1 MGNDAMSLHG
11 RIAVVTGGASGI
23 GLAIGQRL
31 ARNGASVAVFD
42 IDYAGVE
49 RLAKQLHPDTYP
61 ALAVKVDVSD
71 RGQVDAAVKEVREK
85 LGPIQLLV
93 NCAGIEAF
101 EPFQSITEASW
112 DRIMAVNLKG
122 TFNCTQAIVGDMIAA
137 RWGRIINISSSSAQS
152 GAARMTHYA
161 ASKAGVIGFTKAL
174 ALELGR
180 EGITVN
186 TIPPG
191 SIDTPMLRR
200 AASAG
205 HLGASVLERIGS
217 ITPVG
222 RAGTPEDIAAACAFL
237 ASEEAG
243 YITGQVIGVNGGRYI

>member
-1 MGNDAMSLHG
+1 MSLHG
-11 RIAVVTGGASGI
+11 RIAVITGGASGI
-23 GLAIGQRL
+23 GLAISRRL
-31 ARNGASVAVFD
+31 AQDGASLAVFD
-42 IDYAGVE
+42 VDCAGAE
-49 RLAKQLHPDTYP
+49 RLVKQLHADGLP
-61 ALAVKVDVSD
+61 ALALAVDVSD
-71 RGQVDAAVKEVREK
+71 RQQVDAAVREVRDK
-85 LGPIQLLV
+85 LGPIQVLV

-122 TFNCTQAIVGDMIAA
+122 TFNCTQAVVSDMIEA

-152 GAARMTHYA
+152 GAAKMTHYA

-180 EGITVN
+180 AGITVN

-191 SIDTPMLRR
+191 TIDTPMLRR
-200 AASAG
+200 AARAG
-205 HLGASVLERIGS
+205 HLGGAGVEQVGAT
-217 ITPVG
+217 TPVG

-237 ASEEAG
+237 ASADAG
-243 YITGQVIGVNGGRYI
+243 YITGQVIGVNGGRYM

>member
-1 MGNDAMSLHG
+1 MSHG
-11 RIAVVTGGASGI
+11 RTVVVTGGASGI
-23 GLAIGQRL
+23 GLAISRRL

-42 IDYAGVE
+42 VDYAGAQRVIE
-49 RLAKQLHPDTYP
+49 QLQVDGKR
-61 ALAVKVDVSD
+61 ALAVEVDVSD
-71 RGQVDAAVKEVREK
+71 RGQVDKAVQQVREK
-85 LGPIQLLV
+85 LGPIHVLV

-122 TFNCTQAIVGDMIAA
+122 TFNCTQAVVSDMIAA
-137 RWGRIINISSSSAQS
+137 GWGRIINISSSSAQS
-152 GAARMTHYA
+152 GAARMTPYA

-180 EGITVN
+180 AGITVN
-186 TIPPG
+186 AIPPG

-200 AASAG
+200 AAAAG
-205 HLGASVLERIGS
+205 HLGGAAVERIAS

-222 RAGTPEDIAAACAFL
+222 RLGTPEDIAAACAFL

-243 YITGQVIGVNGGRYI
+243 YITGQVIGVNGGRYM

>member
-1 MGNDAMSLHG
+1 MSLHG
-11 RIAVVTGGASGI
+11 RTAVITGGASGI
-23 GLAIGQRL
+23 GLAISRRL
-31 ARNGASVAVFD
+31 AHDGAAVAVFD
-42 IDYAGVE
+42 VDYAGAQ
-49 RLAKQLHPDTYP
+49 RLVSQLHADGSS

-71 RGQVDAAVKEVREK
+71 RRQVDEAVREVRDK
-85 LGPIQLLV
+85 LGPIQVLV

-122 TFNCTQAIVGDMIAA
+122 TFNCTQAVVSDMIAA
-137 RWGRIINISSSSAQS
+137 GWGRIINISSSSAQS

-161 ASKAGVIGFTKAL
+161 ASKGGVISFTKAL

-180 EGITVN
+180 AGITVN

-200 AASAG
+200 AAAAG
-205 HLGASVLERIGS
+205 HLGGAAVEQIAAAM
-217 ITPVG
+217 PVG

>member
-1 MGNDAMSLHG
+1 MSLHG
-11 RIAVVTGGASGI
+11 RIAVITGGASGI
-23 GLAIGQRL
+23 GLAISRRL
-31 ARNGASVAVFD
+31 AQDGASVAVFD
-42 IDYAGVE
+42 VDYAGAQ
-49 RLAKQLHPDTYP
+49 RLVKQLHADGSS
-61 ALAVKVDVSD
+61 ALAVAVDVSD
-71 RGQVDAAVKEVREK
+71 RRQVDRAVREVRDK
-85 LGPIQLLV
+85 LGPIQVLV

-122 TFNCTQAIVGDMIAA
+122 TFNCTQAIVSDMIEA

-152 GAARMTHYA
+152 GAAKMTHYA
-161 ASKAGVIGFTKAL
+161 ASKAGMIGFTKAL

-180 EGITVN
+180 AGVTVN

-200 AASAG
+200 AAKAG
-205 HLGASVLERIGS
+205 HLGGAAVEQVGAT
-217 ITPVG
+217 TPVG

-243 YITGQVIGVNGGRYI
+243 YITGQVIGVNGGRYM

>member
-1 MGNDAMSLHG
+1 MSLSG
-11 RIAVVTGGASGI
+11 RTAVVTGGASGI
-23 GLAIGQRL
+23 GLAISQRL
-31 ARNGASVAVFD
+31 ARDGASVAVFD
-42 IDYAGVE
+42 VDYAGAE
-49 RLAKQLHPDTYP
+49 RLVEQLRADGSS

-71 RGQVDAAVKEVREK
+71 RGQVDSAVRKVREK
-85 LGPIQLLV
+85 LGPIHVLV

-122 TFNCTQAIVGDMIAA
+122 TFNCTQAVVADMIEA

-152 GAARMTHYA
+152 GAANMTHYV

-174 ALELGR
+174 ARDLAR
-180 EGITVN
+180 SGITVN

-200 AASAG
+200 AAEEG
-205 HLGASVLERIGS
+205 RFGGAPVERVVDS
-217 ITPVG
+217 IVPMG

-237 ASEEAG
+237 ASEDAG
-243 YITGQVIGVNGGRYI
+243 YITGQAIGVNGGRYM

>member
-1 MGNDAMSLHG
+1 
-11 RIAVVTGGASGI
+11 
-23 GLAIGQRL
+23 LAISQRL
-31 ARNGASVAVFD
+31 AQDGASVAVFD
-42 IDYAGVE
+42 VDYAGAE
-49 RLAKQLHPDTYP
+49 RLVKQLQADGSS

-71 RGQVDAAVKEVREK
+71 RRQVDGAVREVRDK
-85 LGPIQLLV
+85 LGPIQVLV
-93 NCAGIEAF
+93 NCAGIEGF

-122 TFNCTQAIVGDMIAA
+122 TFNCTQAVVSDMIAA
-137 RWGRIINISSSSAQS
+137 GWGRIINISSSSAQS
-152 GAARMTHYA
+152 GAAKMTHYA

-180 EGITVN
+180 AGITVN

-200 AASAG
+200 AAAAG
-205 HLGASVLERIGS
+205 HLGGAGVEQIAAAM
-217 ITPVG
+217 PVG

-237 ASEEAG
+237 ASGEAG
-243 YITGQVIGVNGGRYI
+243 YITGQVIGVNGGRYM

>member
-1 MGNDAMSLHG
+1 MSLHG
-11 RIAVVTGGASGI
+11 RTAVITGGASGI
-23 GLAIGQRL
+23 GLAISRRL
-31 ARNGASVAVFD
+31 ARDGASVAVFD
-42 IDYAGVE
+42 VDYAGGE
-49 RLAKQLHPDTYP
+49 RLVKQLLADGSS
-61 ALAVKVDVSD
+61 ALAVEVDVSD
-71 RGQVDAAVKEVREK
+71 RRQVDRAVREVRDK
-85 LGPIQLLV
+85 LGPIQMLV
-93 NCAGIEAF
+93 NVAGIEAF

-122 TFNCTQAIVGDMIAA
+122 TFNCTQAVVSDMIAA
-137 RWGRIINISSSSAQS
+137 GWGRIINISSSSAQS
-152 GAARMTHYA
+152 GAPRMTHYA

-180 EGITVN
+180 AGITVN

-200 AASAG
+200 AAAAG
-205 HLGASVLERIGS
+205 HLGGAGVEQIASAM
-217 ITPVG
+217 PVG

-243 YITGQVIGVNGGRYI
+243 YITGQVIGVNGGRYM

>member
-1 MGNDAMSLHG
+1 MSLHG
-11 RIAVVTGGASGI
+11 RTAVITGGASGI
-23 GLAIGQRL
+23 GLAISQRL
-31 ARNGASVAVFD
+31 AQDGASVAVFD
-42 IDYAGVE
+42 VDYAGAE
-49 RLAKQLHPDTYP
+49 RLVKQLQADGSS

-71 RGQVDAAVKEVREK
+71 RRQVDGAVREVRHK
-85 LGPIQLLV
+85 LGPIQVLV
-93 NCAGIEAF
+93 NCAGIEGF

-122 TFNCTQAIVGDMIAA
+122 TFNCTQAVVSDMIAA
-137 RWGRIINISSSSAQS
+137 GWGRIINISSSSAQS
-152 GAARMTHYA
+152 GAAKMTHYA

-180 EGITVN
+180 AGITVN

-200 AASAG
+200 AAAAG
-205 HLGASVLERIGS
+205 HLGGAGVEQIAAAM
-217 ITPVG
+217 PVG

-237 ASEEAG
+237 ASGEAG
-243 YITGQVIGVNGGRYI
+243 YITGQVIGVNGGRYM

>member
-1 MGNDAMSLHG
+1 
-11 RIAVVTGGASGI
+11 
-23 GLAIGQRL
+23 LAISRRL
-31 ARNGASVAVFD
+31 AQDGASVAVFD
-42 IDYAGVE
+42 LDHAGAQRLVE
-49 RLAKQLHPDTYP
+49 ELDANGSP

-71 RGQVDAAVKEVREK
+71 RRQVDEGVAQVRGR
-85 LGPIQLLV
+85 LGPIQVLV

-122 TFNCTQAIVGDMIAA
+122 TFNCTQAVVSDMIEAG
-137 RWGRIINISSSSAQS
+137 WGRIVNISSSSAQS

-161 ASKAGVIGFTKAL
+161 ASKAAVIGFTKAL

-180 EGITVN
+180 AGITVN

-200 AASAG
+200 AAAAG
-205 HLGASVLERIGS
+205 HLGAAAVERIAS
-217 ITPVG
+217 AMPVG

-237 ASEEAG
+237 ASDEAG
-243 YITGQVIGVNGGRYI
+243 YITGQVIGVNGGRYM

>member
-1 MGNDAMSLHG
+1 MSLQG
-11 RIAVVTGGASGI
+11 RTAVITGGASGI
-23 GLAIGQRL
+23 GLAISRRL
-31 ARNGASVAVFD
+31 AQDGAAVAVFD
-42 IDYAGVE
+42 LDHAGAE
-49 RLAKQLHPDTYP
+49 RLVTQLQADGSP
-61 ALAVKVDVSD
+61 AMAVKVDVSD
-71 RGQVDAAVKEVREK
+71 RGQVDAAVGEVRHK
-85 LGPIQLLV
+85 LGPIQVLV

-122 TFNCTQAIVGDMIAA
+122 TFNCTQAVVSDMIAA
-137 RWGRIINISSSSAQS
+137 GWGRIINISSSSAQS

-180 EGITVN
+180 AGITVN

-200 AASAG
+200 AAAAG
-205 HLGASVLERIGS
+205 HLGEAALERIAS
-217 ITPVG
+217 AMPVG
-222 RAGTPEDIAAACAFL
+222 RAGTPQDIAAACSFL
-237 ASEEAG
+237 ASEESG
-243 YITGQVIGVNGGRYI
+243 YITGQVIGVNGGRYM

>member
-1 MGNDAMSLHG
+1 MSSHG
-11 RIAVVTGGASGI
+11 RTAVVTGGAAGI
-23 GLAIGQRL
+23 GLAISQRL
-31 ARNGASVAVFD
+31 ARDGASVAVFD
-42 IDYAGVE
+42 VDYAGAQ
-49 RLAKQLHPDTYP
+49 RLVQQLRDDGSA
-61 ALAVKVDVSD
+61 ALAVEVDVSD
-71 RGQVDAAVKEVREK
+71 RGQVDRAVREVRAK
-85 LGPIQLLV
+85 LGPILVLV

-122 TFNCTQAIVGDMIAA
+122 TFHCTQAVVSDMIEA

-152 GAARMTHYA
+152 GTAKMTHYA

-174 ALELGR
+174 ARELAR
-180 EGITVN
+180 AGITIN

-191 SIDTPMLRR
+191 SIETPMLRR
-200 AASAG
+200 AEEEGRFGAG
-205 HLGASVLERIGS
+205 PVERVLES
-217 ITPVG
+217 MVPMG

-243 YITGQVIGVNGGRYI
+243 YITGQVLGVNGGRYM

>member
-1 MGNDAMSLHG
+1 MSLSG
-11 RIAVVTGGASGI
+11 RTAVVTGGASGI
-23 GLAIGQRL
+23 GLAISQRL
-31 ARNGASVAVFD
+31 ARDGASVAVFD
-42 IDYAGVE
+42 VDYAGANHLVE
-49 RLAKQLHPDTYP
+49 QLRADGSQ
-61 ALAVKVDVSD
+61 ALAAEVDVSD
-71 RGQVDAAVKEVREK
+71 RAQVDRAVRQVREK
-85 LGPIQLLV
+85 LGPIQVLV
-93 NCAGIEAF
+93 NCAGIDAF

-112 DRIMAVNLKG
+112 DRIMAINLRG
-122 TFNCTQAIVGDMIAA
+122 TFNCTQSVVSDMVEA

-152 GAARMTHYA
+152 GAAKMTHYA
-161 ASKAGVIGFTKAL
+161 ASKGGVIGFTKAL

-180 EGITVN
+180 AGITVN

-200 AASAG
+200 AVAAG
-205 HLGASVLERIGS
+205 HLGGAAIERIGS
-217 ITPVG
+217 TTPVG

>member
-1 MGNDAMSLHG
+1 MPLHG
-11 RIAVVTGGASGI
+11 RIAVITGGASGI
-23 GLAIGQRL
+23 GLAITQRL
-31 ARNGASVAVFD
+31 AQNGARVAVFD
-42 IDYAGVE
+42 VDYASAERLVE
-49 RLAKQLHPDTYP
+49 RLQADGSS

-71 RGQVDAAVKEVREK
+71 RRQVDAAAREVRDK
-85 LGPIQLLV
+85 LGLIQVLV

-112 DRIMAVNLKG
+112 DRIMSVNLKG
-122 TFNCTQAIVGDMIAA
+122 TFNCAQAVVSDMIEAG
-137 RWGRIINISSSSAQS
+137 WGRIINISSSSAQS

-180 EGITVN
+180 AGITVN

-200 AASAG
+200 AAAAG
-205 HLGASVLERIGS
+205 HLGRNAIEQIASAM
-217 ITPVG
+217 PVG

-243 YITGQVIGVNGGRYI
+243 YITGQVIGVNGGRYM

>member
-1 MGNDAMSLHG
+1 MSLRG
-11 RIAVVTGGASGI
+11 RTAVITGGASGI
-23 GLAIGQRL
+23 GLAISRRL
-31 ARNGASVAVFD
+31 AKEGASVAVFD
-42 IDYAGVE
+42 LDYAAAE
-49 RLAKQLHPDTYP
+49 RLATQLQAEGCP
-61 ALAVKVDVSD
+61 ALAVQVDVSD
-71 RGQVDAAVKEVREK
+71 RRQVDAAVAQVRAK
-85 LGPIQLLV
+85 LGPIHVLV

-122 TFNCTQAIVGDMIAA
+122 TFNCAQAMVSDMIAA

-152 GAARMTHYA
+152 GAPRMTHYA
-161 ASKAGVIGFTKAL
+161 ASKGAVISFTKAL

-180 EGITVN
+180 SGITVN

-200 AASAG
+200 AAAAG
-205 HLGASVLERIGS
+205 HLGGAGVEQIAAAM
-217 ITPVG
+217 PVG

-243 YITGQVIGVNGGRYI
+243 YITGQILGVNGGRYM

>member
-1 MGNDAMSLHG
+1 MSLHG
-11 RIAVVTGGASGI
+11 RTAVITGGASGI
-23 GLAIGQRL
+23 GLAISQRL
-31 ARNGASVAVFD
+31 AQDGASVAVFD
-42 IDYAGVE
+42 VDYAGAE
-49 RLAKQLHPDTYP
+49 RLVKQLQADGSS

-71 RGQVDAAVKEVREK
+71 RRQVDGAVREVRDK
-85 LGPIQLLV
+85 LGPIQVLV
-93 NCAGIEAF
+93 NCAGIEGF

-122 TFNCTQAIVGDMIAA
+122 TFNCTQAVVSDMIAA
-137 RWGRIINISSSSAQS
+137 GWGRIINISSSSAQS
-152 GAARMTHYA
+152 GAAKMTHYA

-180 EGITVN
+180 AGITVN

-200 AASAG
+200 AAAAG
-205 HLGASVLERIGS
+205 HLGGAGVEQIAAAM
-217 ITPVG
+217 PVG

-237 ASEEAG
+237 ASGEAG
-243 YITGQVIGVNGGRYI
+243 YITGQVIGVNGGRYM

>member
-1 MGNDAMSLHG
+1 MSLHG
-11 RIAVVTGGASGI
+11 RTAVITGGASGI
-23 GLAIGQRL
+23 GLAISQRL
-31 ARNGASVAVFD
+31 ARLGASVAVFD
-42 IDYAGVE
+42 VDYAGAE
-49 RLAKQLHPDTYP
+49 RLVKQLQADGSS

-71 RGQVDAAVKEVREK
+71 RRQVDGAVREVRDK
-85 LGPIQLLV
+85 LGPIQVLV
-93 NCAGIEAF
+93 NCAGIEGF

-122 TFNCTQAIVGDMIAA
+122 TFNCTQAVVSDMIAA
-137 RWGRIINISSSSAQS
+137 GWGRIINISSSSAQS
-152 GAARMTHYA
+152 GAAKMTHYA

-180 EGITVN
+180 AGITVN

-200 AASAG
+200 AAAAG
-205 HLGASVLERIGS
+205 HLGGAGVEQIAAAM
-217 ITPVG
+217 PVG

-237 ASEEAG
+237 ASGEAG
-243 YITGQVIGVNGGRYI
+243 YITGQVIGVNGGRYM